1 MKFYKDGF
9 LVKYLLFKY
18 LRFDRSQPFIT
29 LSALLAF
36 LGVGVGLTVLIV
48 AMAIMNGFDKEF
60 ERKLFTMNYPITIH
74 SHFRGGISKDDVEG
88 LRADFPDLIFS
99 PYISSQVIA
108 KGGDRLEGGLIFGV
122 NLNDEKRINSV
133 VAAGAKDANLTDYG
147 IMIGRGIKD
156 EFMLDDGSKITMI
169 FTKSDPGGFALIPK
183 MKRFDVRADFSSGL
197 IAYDKAYSYADAS
210 DLAKILGYDE
220 GTFDGV
226 HVFSNDP
233 FKDLE
238 RIKKSLPGGASAVG
252 WWQQN
257 GNFFSALALE
267 KRALFIVLML
277 IILVA
282 SLNIVSSLLMTV
294 MNRRQEIALLL
305 SLGAS
310 KKEVKRTFFAL
321 GATIGGGGIIFGL
334 ILGLFGVWLLGSF
347 DIVNLPADV
356 YGSSKL
362 PMELSLGDLAMI
374 LIGAVLIVALSSW
387 YPAKK
392 ATQIDVLQTL
402 RNE

>member
-1 MKFYKDGF
+1 
-9 LVKYLLFKY
+9 
-18 LRFDRSQPFIT
+18 
-29 LSALLAF
+29 
-36 LGVGVGLTVLIV
+36 
-48 AMAIMNGFDKEF
+48 
-60 ERKLFTMNYPITIH
+60 
-74 SHFRGGISKDDVEG
+74 
-88 LRADFPDLIFS
+88 
-99 PYISSQVIA
+99 
-108 KGGDRLEGGLIFGV
+108 
-122 NLNDEKRINSV
+122 
-133 VAAGAKDANLTDYG
+133 
-147 IMIGRGIKD
+147 MIGRGIKD
-156 EFMLDDGSKITMI
+156 EFMLDEGGKITMI

>member
-1 MKFYKDGF
+1 MS
-9 LVKYLLFKY
+9 LIKYLLFKY
-18 LRFDRSQPFIT
+18 LRFDKSQPFIA

-36 LGVGVGLTVLIV
+36 LGVSIGLMVLIV

-60 ERKLFTMNYPITIH
+60 ERKLFTMNYPITIF
-74 SHFRGGISKDDVEG
+74 SSVKGSIVDSDVRE
-88 LRADFPDLIFS
+88 LETKFPQMKFS
-99 PYISSQVIA
+99 PYIMTQVIV
-108 KGGDRLEGGLIFGV
+108 KGQNGFEGGILFGV
-122 NLNDEKRINSV
+122 NSQSEKPINSV
-133 VAAGAKDANLTDYG
+133 LSAGLKDIELDGYSLLIGQGVKNEMIIGQDNKLT
-147 IMIGRGIKD
+147 
-156 EFMLDDGSKITMI
+156 LI
-169 FTKSDPGGFALIPK
+169 FTKNDPSGFALTPK
-183 MKRFDVRADFSSGL
+183 MKRFDVVGVFSSEL
-197 IAYDKAYSYADAS
+197 VAYDKGYFYTSVDA
-210 DLAKILGYDE
+210 LRKILGYND
-220 GTFDGV
+220 GTYDGI

-233 FKDLE
+233 FGDLPKISKE
-238 RIKKSLPGGASAVG
+238 LSFGQRAVG

-282 SLNIVSSLLMTV
+282 SLNIISSLLMTV

-310 KKEVKRTFFAL
+310 KSEIKKSFFAL
-321 GATIGGGGIIFGL
+321 GASIGGSGIIFG
-334 ILGLFGVWLLGSF
+334 IVLGLLGVWLLGSF
-347 DIVNLPADV
+347 DIINLPADV

-362 PMELSLGDLAMI
+362 PMELSLFDLA
-374 LIGAVLIVALSSW
+374 LIIVGAIVIVTLSSY

-392 ATQIDVLQTL
+392 AASINVLETL

>member
-1 MKFYKDGF
+1 MTS
-9 LVKYLLFKY
+9 LPKYLLFKY

-29 LSALLAF
+29 LSAVLAF
-36 LGVGVGLTVLIV
+36 LGVSIGLTVLIV

-60 ERKLFTMNYPITIH
+60 ERKLFTMNYPITVVTAFKGEINDALV
-74 SHFRGGISKDDVEG
+74 SE
-88 LRADFPDLIFS
+88 LQANLPDLKFS
-99 PYISSQVIA
+99 PYISAQVIYRGA
-108 KGGDRLEGGLIFGV
+108 NSLEGGLLFGV
-122 NLNDEKRINSV
+122 NSADEKQINSV
-133 VAAGAKDANLTDYG
+133 VAQGLKDKELSGYEILVGSGIASAFGAKRGEKLTV
-147 IMIGRGIKD
+147 
-156 EFMLDDGSKITMI
+156 I
-169 FTKSDPGGFALIPK
+169 FTKADPSGFALIPK
-183 MKRFDVRADFSSGL
+183 MKRFDVAADFTSGL
-197 IAYDKAYSYADAS
+197 IAYDKSYSYTSAAA
-210 DLAKILGYDE
+210 LRKILEYEDGAYD
-220 GTFDGV
+220 GI
-226 HVFSNDP
+226 HVFSNTP
-233 FKDLE
+233 FAD
-238 RIKKSLPGGASAVG
+238 IKRVQDALPLGFKAIG

-305 SLGAS
+305 ALGAS
-310 KKEVKRTFFAL
+310 KSEIKRSFFYQ
-321 GATIGGGGIIFGL
+321 GAVIGGGGIIFGL
-334 ILGLFGVWLLGSF
+334 ALGLFGVWLLGNF
-347 DIVNLPADV
+347 NIIDLPADV

-362 PMELSLGDLAMI
+362 PMELSFSDFAMI
-374 LIGAVLIVALSSW
+374 VAGAVIIVALSSF